1 MTDSTRRFP
10 RIPVHLDVHFGT
22 ADDLRAAVIDSLS
35 EGGVFIRTR
44 SPLPIGT
51 ELTLSISLGNQGDP
65 PHHPARPR
73 GLGAPSL
80 GRRRRHGRRFPGP
93 AAARAQKLV
102 DLSGRMNRLSR
113 LRSQAEIPTEFRSC
127 TR

>member
-65 PHHPARPR
+65 PITLRGRVAWARHHSAAVDGMGVAFLDPPPPALKNLLISR
-73 GLGAPSL
+73 GG
-80 GRRRRHGRRFPGP
+80 
-93 AAARAQKLV
+93 
-102 DLSGRMNRLSR
+102 
-113 LRSQAEIPTEFRSC
+113 
-127 TR
+127 